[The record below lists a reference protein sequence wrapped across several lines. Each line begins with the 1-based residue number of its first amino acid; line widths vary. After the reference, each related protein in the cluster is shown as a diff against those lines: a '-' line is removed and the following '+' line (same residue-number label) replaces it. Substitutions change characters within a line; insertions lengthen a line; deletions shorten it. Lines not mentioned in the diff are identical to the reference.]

1 MAGIGSTLREARMR
15 QHLDIVDFEARTKIR
30 GKYLRALED
39 EEWGLLPGYPFVKG
53 FLRTYAD
60 MLGLDGR
67 ALVDEFKRQYRD
79 PSDVDLTAPLP
90 SRREARRS
98 ASDHARE
105 RGERGRVRGGGDRG
119 RARGG
124 GGGGGGQGGTGGA
137 RPPAALVVF
146 VIAVVLAAVLY
157 FVGNNPRKPATT
169 DTTTTHTTTTTTHS
183 HTTSNHTTPPAP
195 ALVALRLVPSGS
207 VYVCLVGY
215 TTTANANGHM
225 RLNGVI
231 LTSASSEPIY
241 HARNHFLV
249 TFGNSSIAMYVDG
262 HRHVVPSSSTPT
274 SYSVALGG
282 AIHRL
287 SASEEP
293 HCT

>member
-15 QHLDIVDFEARTKIR
+15 QHLDIVDLEARSKIR

-90 SRREARRS
+90 SRRESRRA
-98 ASDHARE
+98 ASDH
-105 RGERGRVRGGGDRG
+105 GRDRVSAG
-119 RARGG
+119 RTRAAPP
-124 GGGGGGQGGTGGA
+124 GA
-137 RPPAALVVF
+137 RPPAALVVL

-157 FVGNNPRKPATT
+157 FVGLQGSPSKPSSTATN
-169 DTTTTHTTTTTTHS
+169 TTHTRTTHTRTT
-183 HTTSNHTTPPAP
+183 HTATTPAAPSRVAVRLAP
-195 ALVALRLVPSGS
+195 AGS
-207 VYVCLVGY
+207 VYVCLIGY
-215 TTTANANGHM
+215 ATASNAQAHV

-231 LTSASSEPIY
+231 LTTASREPIY
-241 HARNHFLV
+241 HADDHFLV
-249 TFGNSSIAMYVDG
+249 TFGNSSIALYVDG
-262 HRHVVPSSSTPT
+262 HRHAVPRSTAAI
-274 SYSVALGG
+274 SYSVSLGG
-282 AIHRL
+282 AVHRL
-287 SASEEP
+287 TASQAP